1 MEPWHDVVAAV
12 VPAQGARLQRLV
24 VTLFVL
30 LDNPFKAD
38 VSTYVMSK
46 MVKGQQRKE
55 ARYAAIGPAE
65 RVDTEKIEDQTGGG
79 QKRWDF

>member
-1 MEPWHDVVAAV
+1 M
-12 VPAQGARLQRLV
+12 QRLV
-24 VTLFVL
+24 VALFVL
-30 LDNPFKAD
+30 LDNPFEAD

-46 MVKGQQRKE
+46 RVKGQQRKQ
-55 ARYAAIGPAE
+55 ARYAAIGRAE